1 MYDDG
6 RRGGSLLAA
15 FLLGGV
21 IGAVLGLLFAPRS
34 GKETREVITDKAQDF
49 WGEGIDLYETGR
61 SKVSDMHQSGSA
73 TVSEKSGELRAKIDD
88 ARERLKEQVEKT
100 SSVAK
105 EKVAEVIP
113 SIKDTTVKA
122 AEGAKAGIDTAETKT
137 LGALDSLAGKVT
149 VHDEPAEAAPEA

>member
-15 FLLGGV
+15 FVLGGV

-34 GKETREVITDKAQDF
+34 GKETREIITDKAQEY
-49 WGEGIDLYETGR
+49 WGEGVDLYETGR
-61 SKVSDMHQSGSA
+61 SKVSDMYQSGSA
-73 TVSEKSGELRAKIDD
+73 TVTEKGGELRAKIDD

-100 SSVAK
+100 STVAK

-113 SIKDTTVKA
+113 SIKDTAAKA
-122 AEGAKAGIDTAETKT
+122 ADGAKAGIETAESKT
-137 LGALDSLAGKVT
+137 LGALDSLAGKVSA
-149 VHDEPAEAAPEA
+149 HDDAAEAAPEV